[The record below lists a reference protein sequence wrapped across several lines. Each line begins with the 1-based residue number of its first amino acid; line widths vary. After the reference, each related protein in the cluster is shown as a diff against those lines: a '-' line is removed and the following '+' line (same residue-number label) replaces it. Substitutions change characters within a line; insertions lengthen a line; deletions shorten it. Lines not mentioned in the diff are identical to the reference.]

1 MSDTLRVA
9 CVQLTSR
16 DDKAANIEKAEQL
29 VARAAATGADVVV
42 LPEKWN
48 AIGNPEVLHGAAE
61 TLEEGES
68 VQAMAGWAR
77 THGITL
83 VGGSITE
90 RREGREKLSNTSIV
104 FDSDGSVAGLYRKI
118 HMFDVEVGGHVY
130 RESDAEEPGDEP
142 VLLDVEGWPTGLT
155 VCYDVRF
162 PELYRILAL
171 QGAHLVT
178 VPAHFTLYTGK
189 DHWELLLR
197 ARAVENQY
205 YVAAAAQIGE
215 TLPGRL
221 SYGRS
226 LIADPWGTVVALAPD
241 EETVISAELD
251 RRRLED
257 VRAKLPS
264 LARGRQMPTAGQLR
278 FRSGMDIQAVLFDLD
293 FTLAK
298 PGPDLGP
305 EGYQRLGRRFGLELD
320 PSLYKDAR
328 AKAVEGLHKHPDF
341 RHDEEIWVAFTERI
355 IRGMGGSADRAYE
368 AAVEMT
374 KAWEHAHNF
383 DLFDDALPVLDH
395 LREHGLKL
403 GLVSNTGR
411 DVDEFLAHHSIQ
423 VDAALSSRVHGKV
436 KPHPTIFQA
445 VLDRLGVP
453 ADSAAMVGDSPEDDL
468 EGARALGMRAF
479 LIDRED
485 AYPDADDRLPDLFA
499 LPAALGLEA

>member
-1 MSDTLRVA
+1 MSGTLRVA

-16 DDKAANIEKAEQL
+16 SDKAANLEKTEPL
-29 VARAAATGADVVV
+29 VAKAAATGADIVV

-48 AIGNPEVLHGAAE
+48 AIGNPDQLHAAAE

-68 VQAMAGWAR
+68 VEAMSRWAK
-77 THGITL
+77 TLGITL

-90 RREGREKLSNTSIV
+90 RRDGREKLSNTSIV

-118 HMFDVEVGGHVY
+118 HLFDVEVGGLVY

-142 VLLDVEGWPTGLT
+142 VVLEAEGWPLGLT

-226 LIADPWGTVVALAPD
+226 LIVDPWGVVLATAPD
-241 EETVISAELD
+241 EETVITAELD
-251 RRRLED
+251 RRRLDE

-264 LARGRQMPTAGQLR
+264 LASRQA
-278 FRSGMDIQAVLFDLD
+278 
-293 FTLAK
+293 
-298 PGPDLGP
+298 
-305 EGYQRLGRRFGLELD
+305 
-320 PSLYKDAR
+320 
-328 AKAVEGLHKHPDF
+328 
-341 RHDEEIWVAFTERI
+341 
-355 IRGMGGSADRAYE
+355 
-368 AAVEMT
+368 
-374 KAWEHAHNF
+374 
-383 DLFDDALPVLDH
+383 
-395 LREHGLKL
+395 
-403 GLVSNTGR
+403 
-411 DVDEFLAHHSIQ
+411 
-423 VDAALSSRVHGKV
+423 
-436 KPHPTIFQA
+436 
-445 VLDRLGVP
+445 
-453 ADSAAMVGDSPEDDL
+453 
-468 EGARALGMRAF
+468 
-479 LIDRED
+479 D
-485 AYPDADDRLPDLFA
+485 AYRWPTPT
-499 LPAALGLEA
+499 P

>member
-1 MSDTLRVA
+1 MRALVCPRRLPKAGLSCQWMSDTLRVA

-29 VARAAATGADVVV
+29 VAHAAATGADVVV

-61 TLEEGES
+61 TLEDGES
-68 VQAMAGWAR
+68 VQAMAAWASG
-77 THGITL
+77 HGITL

-90 RREGREKLSNTSIV
+90 RREGRDKLSNTSIV
-104 FDSDGSVAGLYRKI
+104 FDSDGSIAGLYRKI

-142 VLLDVEGWPTGLT
+142 VVLDVEGWATGLT

-226 LIADPWGTVVALAPD
+226 LIADPWGTVVACAPD

-264 LARGRQMPTAGQLR
+264 LASRQA
-278 FRSGMDIQAVLFDLD
+278 
-293 FTLAK
+293 
-298 PGPDLGP
+298 
-305 EGYQRLGRRFGLELD
+305 
-320 PSLYKDAR
+320 
-328 AKAVEGLHKHPDF
+328 
-341 RHDEEIWVAFTERI
+341 
-355 IRGMGGSADRAYE
+355 
-368 AAVEMT
+368 
-374 KAWEHAHNF
+374 
-383 DLFDDALPVLDH
+383 
-395 LREHGLKL
+395 
-403 GLVSNTGR
+403 
-411 DVDEFLAHHSIQ
+411 
-423 VDAALSSRVHGKV
+423 
-436 KPHPTIFQA
+436 
-445 VLDRLGVP
+445 
-453 ADSAAMVGDSPEDDL
+453 
-468 EGARALGMRAF
+468 
-479 LIDRED
+479 D
-485 AYPDADDRLPDLFA
+485 AYRWPTPT
-499 LPAALGLEA
+499 P